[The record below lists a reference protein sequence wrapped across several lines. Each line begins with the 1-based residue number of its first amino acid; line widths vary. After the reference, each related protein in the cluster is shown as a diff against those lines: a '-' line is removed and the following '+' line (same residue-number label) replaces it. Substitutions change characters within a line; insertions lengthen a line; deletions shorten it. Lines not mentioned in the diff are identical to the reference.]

1 MSLRSRLILLSS
13 TLVLVGMLLG
23 IAYQVTQARERVSNE
38 LQAASELAYQ
48 LVDTMLGSLESA
60 DTAERVMLLNRLQA
74 MEAVR
79 HLDIR
84 LVAGDAAV
92 PPVVPGV
99 TDTLAPAWFVRLVQ
113 APEVVRLRELG
124 KNSQVLIRTNAAA
137 EIGEVWQESRG
148 FLVVLAIVLVMLNGI
163 LYVTIGR
170 WLAPVTQIVDTLDH
184 AEQGDFTGQVPA
196 ASLPEL
202 RTIVEKLNRMTNAL
216 RQSQAENARL
226 ASLSLQIQEDERRNL
241 ARELHDEMG
250 QALSA
255 IKAIAWSLQQRTH
268 NPESPLRQ
276 GAEKISAIATTMS
289 GHVRAM
295 LGRLRPALLDEL
307 GLVAALQQMAQQWNQ
322 THKGCEC
329 VLQVAPEFGEV
340 PSDLQIH
347 VYRIVQEALTNI
359 ARYAAARQALV
370 LMQVQQDFR
379 ILISDDGNGFDPRH
393 KRPGIGL
400 TVMRERCQA
409 LGGHMAVATKAG
421 EGVRITIN
429 FPRTHAGNT
438 LSADRVPVN
447 DDFPLNE
454 QGAH

>member
-13 TLVLVGMLLG
+13 MLVLVGMLFG
-23 IAYQVTQARERVSNE
+23 MAFQVTQARKRVSDE
-38 LQAASELAYQ
+38 LAAASELAFQ
-48 LVDTMLGSLESA
+48 LVDTMLGSVDEVNTS
-60 DTAERVMLLNRLQA
+60 ERALLLNRLQA

-84 LVAGDAAV
+84 LVADDAAV

-99 TDTLAPAWFVRLVQ
+99 TDALAPAWFAKLVQ
-113 APEVVRLRELG
+113 VPAVVRQRRLDA
-124 KNSQVLIRTNAAA
+124 NDSVLIRSNAAA
-137 EIGEVWQESRG
+137 EIGEVWQESRD
-148 FLVVLAIVLVMLNGI
+148 FLAVLGLVLLMLNGI

-170 WLAPVTQIVDTLDH
+170 WLRPVKQIVDSLDH
-184 AEQGDFTGQVPA
+184 AEQGDFSGHVPA

-202 RTIVEKLNRMTNAL
+202 RNIVEKLNRMTTVL
-216 RQSQAENARL
+216 RQSKAENERL

-276 GAEKISAIATTMS
+276 GAEKIGAIAATMS
-289 GHVRAM
+289 GHVRQM

-307 GLVAALQQMAQQWNQ
+307 GLVAALQLMVQQWNQ

-329 VLQVAPEFGEV
+329 VLHVAPEFAEV
-340 PSDLQIH
+340 PPELQIH
-347 VYRIVQEALTNI
+347 VYRIVQEGLTNI

-370 LMQVQQDFR
+370 LMQAQQDFR
-379 ILISDDGNGFDPRH
+379 ILVSDDGNGFDPRH

-409 LGGHMAVATKAG
+409 LGGHMAVATKEG

-429 FPRTHAGNT
+429 FPRTFAGNNRHANQVR
-438 LSADRVPVN
+438 LN
-447 DDFPLNE
+447 DN
-454 QGAH
+454 GAQ